1 MMGPCPLIYG
11 GMLGLP
17 APPLCELLA
26 AVWAALGVER
36 RDVKAAMLCETPSAN
51 MNCSRSSMLVRPLA
65 VRSVTHTHIMPI
77 KHQPPHARTEREKER
92 CAVCGFVFCF
102 FFFGFKVCFCCRA
115 NI

>member
-11 GMLGLP
+11 GTLGLP

-65 VRSVTHTHIMPI
+65 VPLRIRTLCHTH
-77 KHQPPHARTEREKER
+77 HTVTYRESGVR
-92 CAVCGFVFCF
+92 CVFWYF
-102 FFFGFKVCFCCRA
+102 FFFVLVCVAGRTYKQQQ
-115 NI
+115 